1 MILTPLYGHTD
12 EATAYIVNDYPY
24 SFKLRCR
31 IRYWIEYRSS
41 KGYRFCSQT
50 SNPKKNDIWN
60 APKKGTYVPFA
71 ACLYLDEKNH
81 VQWASVSNGSEAA
94 EVLNFIESFPHTDRA
109 SIHVLVAVRLRISKA
124 KSEGKAVW
132 KIAGVPQ
139 MPSEGEVERAK
150 EETVLWEKC
159 LNALKPKLPV
169 AKCNESGGSGCINA
183 GACNA
188 ADKCI
193 LGDV

>member
-1 MILTPLYGHTD
+1 MSIVTPLYGHTS
-12 EATAYIVNDYPY
+12 EATAYLVEGYPY
-24 SFKLRCR
+24 GGLKCR
-31 IRYWIEYRSS
+31 IKYWLECDKK
-41 KGYRFCSQT
+41 KGWRFCSQT
-50 SNPKKNDIWN
+50 ENPKTFRWN
-60 APKKGTYVPFA
+60 APKKGTYVSFG
-71 ACLYLDEKNH
+71 ACLYLDENNH
-81 VQWASVSNGSEAA
+81 VKWASISNGSEAA
-94 EVLNFIESFPHTDRA
+94 EVLNFIESFPHTDR
-109 SIHVLVAVRLRISKA
+109 SQIHVLVAVRLRIAKA
-124 KSEGKAVW
+124 KSEGKAVY
-132 KIAGVPQ
+132 KIGGVPQ

-150 EETVLWEKC
+150 EETMLWEKC